1 MDYFCLI
8 QSVLA
13 FIEGRIAKGNGA
25 VVLEDGL
32 APELEVAI
40 GVSYAHLRE
49 VFKECT
55 GMSLGRYLLYRRVS
69 KAAFEM
75 AHGDRPL
82 LDIAL
87 DCGFDNPDTFT
98 RAFRRFVGMTPSGF
112 RKARIEVGRIKLTGG
127 IFGPGLA
134 IGREGPSIPLI
145 PEEHMQETRIEK
157 TMDGC
162 VLYGVPRVW
171 YGPEGIT
178 PLPSVL
184 RSVFNYLGQD
194 IRYTRIMAASGAA
207 FRLRWNPGRWDGGN
221 VDTLRIYQRPEE
233 TIERALAAAG
243 RSFRILRRGEGVGR
257 EDFEAFIRAEI
268 DEGRPVVAFG
278 IIGPPEAC
286 IVAGYR
292 EGGRLLLGWNF
303 FQENPEFAASS
314 TVDPSGYFSTSAWWE
329 NPSTT
334 MLLSVGEGRG
344 RALDD
349 RDVLSNAL
357 EVLRRER
364 IGPWAGGRAA
374 FDAWARDLSDESQF
388 PKGAP
393 LPLLFERLM
402 CENDAL
408 AMIGEGRYH
417 AAAYMETVAARLEGE
432 ESPDAGKLAL
442 RARAI
447 GGLFRKEYELTQG
460 MAEAV
465 GGWLGGEECARRLAD
480 PAARAAIVP
489 LILEARD
496 LDGEAAKGI
505 EEVLAAWR

>member
-13 FIEGRIAKGNGA
+13 FIEGRIAKGSCA
-25 VVLEDGL
+25 VVLEDGF
-32 APELEVAI
+32 APELEAAI

-69 KAAFEM
+69 RAAFEM
-75 AHGDRPL
+75 AHGDRSL

-98 RAFRRFVGMTPSGF
+98 RAFRRFVGMTPSEF

-134 IGREGPSIPLI
+134 IGRKGPSIPLI
-145 PEEHMQETRIEK
+145 PEDLMQEHQIEK

-171 YGPEGIT
+171 YGPEGLT

-184 RSVFNYLGQD
+184 GSILNYLGQD
-194 IRYTRIMAASGAA
+194 IRYNRIMAASGAS

-221 VDTLRIYQRPEE
+221 VDTLLIYERPEE

-243 RSFRILRRGEGVGR
+243 RSFRILRREGGVGK
-257 EDFEAFIRAEI
+257 EAFEAFIRAEI

-278 IIGPPEAC
+278 IIGPSEAC

-292 EGGRLLLGWNF
+292 EGGRILLGWNY

-314 TVDPSGYFSTSAWWE
+314 TVEPSGYFSTSAWWE
-329 NPSTT
+329 NPATT
-334 MLLSVGEGRG
+334 TLLAIGEERG
-344 RALDD
+344 APMGD
-349 RDVLSNAL
+349 RDILSNAL
-357 EVLRRER
+357 AVLRRDR
-364 IGPWAGGRAA
+364 VGPYAGGREA
-374 FDAWARDLSDESQF
+374 FDAWARDLSDEGQF
-388 PKGAP
+388 PQGAP

-408 AMIGEGRYH
+408 AMIGEGRYQ
-417 AAAYMETVAARLEGE
+417 AAAYMDAVAARLEEGK
-432 ESPDAGKLAL
+432 SPAAGNLAA

-447 GGLFRKEYELTQG
+447 GVLFRKEYELTHG
-460 MAEAV
+460 MAEAS
-465 GGWLGGEECARRLAD
+465 GGWLGGEDCARRLAD
-480 PAARAAIVP
+480 PATRAVIVP
-489 LILEARD
+489 LIRKARD
-496 LDGEAAKGI
+496 LDEAAAKGI
-505 EEVLAAWR
+505 EELLAAWS